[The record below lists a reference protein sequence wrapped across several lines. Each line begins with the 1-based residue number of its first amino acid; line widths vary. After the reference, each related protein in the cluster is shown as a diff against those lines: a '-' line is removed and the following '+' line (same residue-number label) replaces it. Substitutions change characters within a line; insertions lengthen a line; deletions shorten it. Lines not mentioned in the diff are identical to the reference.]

1 MGRGGAGEGPAP
13 EVCRLEHGTF
23 QVREPRDRP
32 PLLFIDTFA
41 HCVFMALLLDWVWG
55 GCHSQS
61 SLTLGGTPRG
71 PGPLHI
77 LLWTLSLWGS
87 SLQPRGQGMGGV
99 PFPHPDPPPRGDL
112 GWHLGQGSESVARR
126 GHGRAPARSGRLYV
140 HILGA
145 PAEALSGSVLSHPEG
160 QDRPSCITLS
170 LRGVW
175 ILVSPSASRPGLS
188 WLAPR
193 ALVQAWGW
201 RWAWGR

>member
-41 HCVFMALLLDWVWG
+41 QCVFMALLLDWVWG

-99 PFPHPDPPPRGDL
+99 PLPPPRPASQG
-112 GWHLGQGSESVARR
+112 GPKGQCGIW
-126 GHGRAPARSGRLYV
+126 GRALRVWPDVATDEPLPARDASM
-140 HILGA
+140 
-145 PAEALSGSVLSHPEG
+145 STSSVPRP
-160 QDRPSCITLS
+160 RPSLDQC
-170 LRGVW
+170 
-175 ILVSPSASRPGLS
+175 SATQRDRTGPP
-188 WLAPR
+188 A
-193 ALVQAWGW
+193 
-201 RWAWGR
+201 